1 MRGIFDIF
9 SGKDDAAQEPVN
21 DAAWNAFLSDGGG
34 LLSRIGA
41 YRQAKAMAPMMAE
54 RQQILRDA
62 YTPAQRATRDF
73 VTAPAF
79 RVAEDRDASFDFD
92 AAQKRFLGSGNI
104 GMAEKLMELQE
115 AQRKALGGD
124 RQLGL
129 QPVWM
134 RDKGGNLV
142 PGQLSSS
149 GGLEVAPVP
158 PGYSV
163 APRVNIEDFGGYRQG
178 FDQFGN
184 PIGPVI
190 GKTQTPDSRVSNDPE
205 AQRRLAEARAE
216 GAAVGGKTA
225 EDAVKIEKAQDALA
239 ELNALTGALGKLS
252 SPIFTKYQNVA
263 GFFGGGDP
271 EYQTALGEVERASGR
286 MLAYV
291 ERLPGAAT
299 DGDRDIF
306 MASAGVLRNANL
318 PIAQR
323 IAAAEAA
330 KESFRRLVNR
340 YGQGAV
346 TPGATGRRGSAVK
359 LSPQEQMR
367 AIEQAR
373 AAVARGADK
382 AAVNKRLRE
391 AGINFQVK

>member
-1 MRGIFDIF
+1 MAGLFGF
-9 SGKDDAAQEPVN
+9 LGGSSDDPVKRQAMTAA
-21 DAAWNAFLSDGGG
+21 LSSPGG
-34 LLSRIGA
+34 LWAKLGA
-41 YRQAKAMAPMMAE
+41 YRAAIDNAPAMEEAS
-54 RQQILRDA
+54 QILREA
-62 YTPAQRATRDF
+62 YSPAQKATSDF
-73 VTAPAF
+73 VTAPAY
-79 RVAEDRDASFDFD
+79 RISEGRDASFDFD
-92 AAQKRFLGSGNI
+92 TAQKRFLGSGNI
-104 GMAEKLMELQE
+104 GMAEKLMELQQT
-115 AQRKALGGD
+115 QRKALGGD

-359 LSPQEQMR
+359 LSPQKQMR